1 MKLSDLAAKPQ
12 LQEIIIDEHEIVE
25 KYGDSLSF
33 YINDRLPLDTYVKL
47 ASVDQKNAG
56 EMFSIM
62 KDFILDENGHPV
74 MSDGNTLP
82 MDVLNAAVVK
92 VTESLGK

>member
-62 KDFILDENGHPV
+62 KDFILDENGDPV
-74 MSDGNTLP
+74 MKDGNTLP
-82 MDVLNAAVVK
+82 TDLLNAAVMK
-92 VTESLGK
+92 VTETLGK